1 MKLSEYDPLDGRTK
15 EASKEFQISLE
26 KYPVHLSYQDGNIAE
41 ICLTGDDPTWVVN
54 VKRGIISL
62 LQNNLK
68 NSKGNHT
75 VTEVEC
81 L

>member
-1 MKLSEYDPLDGRTK
+1 MKLSEYDPLDGKTK
-15 EASKEFQISLE
+15 EASQEFQTSLE
-26 KYPVHLSYQDGNIAE
+26 KYSVHLSYQDGYIAE
-41 ICLTGDDPTWVVN
+41 ICLTGNDPTWVVN

-62 LQNNLK
+62 LQNNFK
-68 NSKGNHT
+68 NSKANQT